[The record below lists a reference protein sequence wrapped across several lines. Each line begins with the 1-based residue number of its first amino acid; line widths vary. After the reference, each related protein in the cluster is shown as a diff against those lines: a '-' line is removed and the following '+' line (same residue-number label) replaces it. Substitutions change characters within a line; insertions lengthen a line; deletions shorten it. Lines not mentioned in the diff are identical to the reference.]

1 MICEIGGA
9 RNLAWWRA
17 WYDLEPRGEHR
28 GDWQTALTAILSG
41 NLKEGTAM
49 DDVLNM
55 LRDCWHPVTA
65 EEKERRKLERK
76 RRARKRW
83 LAHNRKIVKEQ
94 QDLERQREH
103 RRKQKVESKNGQRE

>member
-1 MICEIGGA
+1 MIREIGGA

-17 WYDLEPRGEHR
+17 WYDLEPRGEDR
-28 GDWQTALTAILSG
+28 GDWQAALAAITSG
-41 NLKEGTAM
+41 SMKGDKWF

-83 LAHNRKIVKEQ
+83 QAHNRKMLQEDRDK
-94 QDLERQREH
+94 ERQREK
-103 RRKQKVESKNGQRE
+103 RRAAKKVE